1 MKRSTA
7 MFILSVLTA
16 VGAGVIATSVLVK
29 ASQTET
35 VVVATHDLQPYTQIQ
50 PSDVKT
56 ITFPKNSGM
65 TGLATSTS
73 AVVGHYLSFPVP
85 KGNPITDGSLN
96 SAKSFSA
103 FLTNYVEKSG
113 KPGMLLALPV
123 QSTLSHVV
131 NSGENIALI
140 VRNQSGSE
148 QNFQTIEP
156 VPVLSVLQATN
167 SSTPAALLVFV
178 TEQDY
183 NVLAPAIL
191 NNNVEVGLIPQNNS
205 FTAPQAIQ
213 LAPVPLQPG
222 QQQAGNAETVRQ
234 GQQATTSVSNTNS
247 AITVTATP
255 PKGSGTAGKGAGAA
269 VGGRH

>member
-7 MFILSVLTA
+7 MFMLSVLTA
-16 VGAGVIATSVLVK
+16 VGAGVVATSVLAK

-50 PSDVKT
+50 ANDVKT

-73 AVVGHYLSFPVP
+73 SVVGHYLSFPVP
-85 KGNPITDGSLN
+85 KGNPITEGSLN
-96 SAKSFSA
+96 SAKSFSS
-103 FLTNYVEKSG
+103 FLTHYVEKTG

-131 NSGENIALI
+131 NAGENIALI
-140 VRNQSGSE
+140 VRSQAGSG
-148 QNFQTIEP
+148 QTFQTIEP
-156 VPVLSVLQATN
+156 VPVLSVLQAAN
-167 SSTPAALLVFV
+167 SSSPTALLVFV

-213 LAPVPLQPG
+213 LAPVPLQTG
-222 QQQAGNAETVRQ
+222 QLQAGNTETIQQ
-234 GQQATTSVSNTNS
+234 GQQTTSKASTNS
-247 AITVTATP
+247 AITVTTTP
-255 PKGSGTAGKGAGAA
+255 PNGTVGQGAGVAA
-269 VGGRH
+269 GGKH